1 MYRALR
7 LTFHVFLFLF
17 GKHRES
23 ANIQLLNI
31 TFLLNSVDHNLGIVA
46 IYYWICEPTKVKQYV
61 PLWGLQVIWIVRVFR
76 FRPAN
81 IKGDSNNPWCQNKHY
96 TNYKIF
102 GINQCTSFTGTI
114 CLKTVWNM
122 EYVSLAL
129 SKYNFHGYKILHL
142 FKQSY
147 NIL

>member
-1 MYRALR
+1 MHRALR

-81 IKGDSNNPWCQNKHY
+81 IKGDSNNPWCQN
-96 TNYKIF
+96 NI
-102 GINQCTSFTGTI
+102 IRTI
-114 CLKTVWNM
+114 EFLELISARRSRALYVSKLSEIWNM
-122 EYVSLAL
+122 CP
-129 SKYNFHGYKILHL
+129 
-142 FKQSY
+142 
-147 NIL
+147 